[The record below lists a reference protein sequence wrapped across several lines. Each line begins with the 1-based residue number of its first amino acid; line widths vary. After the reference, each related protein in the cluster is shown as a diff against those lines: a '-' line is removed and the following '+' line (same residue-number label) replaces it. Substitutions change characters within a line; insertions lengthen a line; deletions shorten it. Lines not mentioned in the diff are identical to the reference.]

1 MIRKFASTLY
11 IACGCALLI
20 SQAIAQDNPLLR
32 AVVDI
37 EARLHARVGVAVQE
51 VGGTRQWH
59 YRADERFPMSSTFK
73 TLACA
78 ALLQRVD
85 RGEEDLSRRVV
96 LQEPELVS
104 YSPVTETRTGG
115 DGMSLAELCDATLTV
130 SDNSAGNKVLQAIG
144 GPAGLT
150 AFMRSIGDEVTR
162 LDRWETE
169 LNEGVPDDIRDTTS
183 PAAMARAMESLVLG
197 DTLSPA
203 SRRQLAEWLRN
214 DRVADALFRASL
226 PAGWM
231 IADKTGAGGFGSRS
245 IAAVIWPPAGGP
257 LVATVYITE
266 TEASFDERNAAIA
279 EIGAAIVTE
288 MTSANSYS
296 PNAR

>member
-11 IACGCALLI
+11 IACGCVLLI
-20 SQAIAQDNPLLR
+20 SQTVAQDNPLLR

-37 EARLHARVGVAVQE
+37 EARLHARVGVATQE
-51 VGGTRQWH
+51 VGGARQWH

-214 DRVADALFRASL
+214 DRVADALFRVSL

-288 MTSANSYS
+288 MTSANSYR
-296 PNAR
+296 PDPR

>member
-1 MIRKFASTLY
+1 MIRNFASTLY
-11 IACGCALLI
+11 IACGCVLLI
-20 SQAIAQDNPLLR
+20 SQTVAQDNPLLR

-51 VGGTRQWH
+51 VGGARQWL

-85 RGEEDLSRRVV
+85 AGEEDLSRRVV

-226 PAGWM
+226 PAEWM

-288 MTSANSYS
+288 MTSANSYR
-296 PNAR
+296 PDPR